1 MRVLH
6 VIESMGRGGAER
18 NFATLLPA
26 LAALGVDS
34 VVATLWSGHAYD
46 DRLARHATRHD
57 FGLRPGPAFA
67 AIPGLI
73 KLARGCDA
81 VHTQLPWADVTGR
94 LAALAAGKPS
104 VTTLHTTQY
113 DRDNWARS
121 SRAVQGK
128 VQVIRAL
135 DAALARTTRRFFAV
149 SPAVRDSYARALW
162 LAPERIEIA
171 PCMIDPEEWDPIRL
185 PPRDELRRGY
195 GMAAGELAVIS
206 VGRLIPSKRQCD
218 AIAAVAALARSAP
231 VRLYLAGTGSEEAA
245 LRAQADALGAPVVFL
260 GDRNDVPRLL
270 HAADLF
276 VFPTLF
282 EGMPLALLEAMAMGK
297 PCLCSDL
304 VEIRGL
310 GGEAVVYFG
319 ATDLPALTEGLRAL
333 ASDPARRAALG
344 ARARQEA
351 LRFADPGAAAARF
364 VDRVRTLLP

>member
-26 LAALGVDS
+26 LSALGVES

-46 DRLARHATRHD
+46 DRLARYATRHD
-57 FGLRPGPAFA
+57 FGLQPGPAFT

-73 KLARGCDA
+73 RLARGCDA
-81 VHTQLPWADVTGR
+81 VHTQLPWADVAGR
-94 LAALAAGKPS
+94 LAALAARKPS

-113 DRDNWARS
+113 DHENWAAS

-162 LAPERIEIA
+162 LAPDRIEIA
-171 PCMIDPEEWDPIRL
+171 PCMIDPEEWDPARL
-185 PPRDELRRGY
+185 PAREELRRGY
-195 GMAAGELAVIS
+195 GMAEGELAVIS
-206 VGRLIPSKRQCD
+206 VGRLIPSKRQRD
-218 AIAAVAALARSAP
+218 AIAAVAEVARSAR

-245 LRAQADALGAPVVFL
+245 LRAQAAELAAPVVFL

-304 VEIRGL
+304 VEIREL
-310 GGEAVVYFG
+310 GGDALTYF
-319 ATDLPALTEGLRAL
+319 APTDLPGLTEGLRAL
-333 ASDPARRAALG
+333 AADAGRRARLG
-344 ARARQEA
+344 ERAKDLA
-351 LRFADPGAAAARF
+351 LRFADPRAAAARF
-364 VDRVRTLLP
+364 VDRVRALLP